1 MSEKL
6 TLLLLDISNNLLK
19 EKQVQRP
26 KLFDELL
33 YIIHN
38 NFKIIREN
46 YNIFY
51 LSENYEEK
59 MIYNDKQY
67 QLSNDIIYIKEI
79 NLELFEKSAYENIY
93 DKLSESKNDILDEKY
108 NCYICSENIKKEKP
122 YFCYK
127 CQKIFH
133 KNCLKDWDK
142 KRKAQND
149 ELICPN
155 CRNEL
160 SLEEWKLK
168 LDYEENRKNE
178 VEKIEKI
185 NEYKLYYNLFI
196 NINKIKDKKIK
207 EIEKEKNEIIEGY
220 KIYLKNIT
228 NKLNEINSKIGVNK
242 LNFEN
247 YNTKDAINEI
257 IHNLDIIKNHIYPSH
272 ALNEKIKVDEI
283 KSEERK
289 EKFEFKNEI
298 NLIYF
303 ADNYKEENIFGSTF
317 VKINNKNIDLIIN
330 GERKNLISTYK
341 LKTGENKITLII
353 KNKLTNLSYMFYE
366 CFSLKNFEE
375 LKYLNT
381 ENVYDFSYIFSAGSA
396 GEYLVNK
403 KDHHFFSDIDPL
415 KTWNVSK
422 GVNFEK
428 LFDHCENLSNIEAL
442 KNWDVSNGTNFSNMF
457 SGCQSLSD
465 ISPLEKWNVSNGIYF
480 KGLFSWC
487 YSLSDITAL
496 KNWNVSNCTSVSWMF
511 LRCENISDIKAL
523 ENWNVSKCKSFLS
536 MFDGCIKLSNIE
548 PLKNWNVSNGED
560 FSKMFYKC
568 KILNLN
574 ILKNW
579 NLSEKTKNDMIK
591 YDEDSF

>member
-6 TLLLLDISNNLLK
+6 NLLLLDISNNLLK

-79 NLELFEKSAYENIY
+79 NLYENIY

-149 ELICPN
+149 KLICPN

-207 EIEKEKNEIIEGY
+207 EIEKEKNEINEGY

-228 NKLNEINSKIGVNK
+228 NKLNEINSKIGINK
-242 LNFEN
+242 LNFGN

-257 IHNLDIIKNHIYPSH
+257 IHNLDIIKNHIYPNH

-283 KSEERK
+283 KSEEKK
-289 EKFEFKNEI
+289 EKFEYKNEI
-298 NLIYF
+298 NLIYY

-341 LKTGENKITLII
+341 LKPGENKITLII
-353 KNKLTNLSYMFYE
+353 KNKLTDLSYMFYE

-396 GEYLVNK
+396 RNYLVNK

-457 SGCQSLSD
+457 SGCHSLSD
-465 ISPLEKWNVSNGIYF
+465 ISPLEKWNVSNGIDF

-511 LRCENISDIKAL
+511 LCCENISDIKAL

-548 PLKNWNVSNGED
+548 PLKNWNVSNGQQ
-560 FSKMFYKC
+560 FSRMFYRC

-574 ILKNW
+574 SLKNW
-579 NLSEKTKNDMIK
+579 NLSENTKNDML
-591 YDEDSF
+591 

>member
-6 TLLLLDISNNLLK
+6 NLLLLDISNNLLK

-79 NLELFEKSAYENIY
+79 NLEFFEKPAYENIY

-207 EIEKEKNEIIEGY
+207 EIEKEKNEINEGY

-228 NKLNEINSKIGVNK
+228 NKLNEINSKIGINK

-257 IHNLDIIKNHIYPSH
+257 IHNLDIIKNHIYPNH

-283 KSEERK
+283 KSEEKK
-289 EKFEFKNEI
+289 EKFEYKNEI

-341 LKTGENKITLII
+341 LKPGENKITLII
-353 KNKLTNLSYMFYE
+353 KNKLTDLSYMFYE

-442 KNWDVSNGTNFSNMF
+442 KNWDVSNGTNFSDMF
-457 SGCQSLSD
+457 SGCKSLSD
-465 ISPLEKWNVSNGIYF
+465 ISPLEKWNVCNGIYF

-536 MFDGCIKLSNIE
+536 MFFGCMKLSNIE

-560 FSKMFYKC
+560 FSEMFGGC
-568 KILNLN
+568 
-574 ILKNW
+574 
-579 NLSEKTKNDMIK
+579 IK
-591 YDEDSF
+591 L